1 MVEKIT
7 ILETKL
13 EQFVGE
19 GYTAEELKIVT
30 KEIELG
36 ALLEARDASKN
47 SNPKIKITND
57 GLGGDEKKVLPI
69 NKKLLMT
76 FNI

>member
-1 MVEKIT
+1 MAEKIT

-19 GYTAEELKIVT
+19 GYTAEELKVVT
-30 KEIELG
+30 TEIKLD
-36 ALLEARDASKN
+36 ALLEARNTAKR
-47 SNPKIKITND
+47 PKPKVKITND
-57 GLGGDEKKVLPI
+57 GSGGDERKVLPI

-76 FNI
+76 